1 MTHDCRRAFTLIE
14 LLVVIAIIALL
25 IGILLPALGAA
36 RESARQAVCAS
47 NQRQI
52 GVGLVSFSVDN
63 KGDYCT
69 GAWDNRDSGP
79 QAIIP
84 NGLHAMDEGGWVADL
99 TLRGTIM
106 GDLLCPSNEARFCQN
121 LQHSG
126 DGAEGRI
133 DDGNVFKDFTLDER
147 NDLIKRGFNTN
158 YTASWYLA
166 HTEVTP
172 RLARTTGQLRGVLG
186 PLNDRYMTHVSPSV
200 IPLLA
205 DGRTDNNEGNANI
218 VVYEGETSQTSK
230 ELVDAPMRV
239 NGGDF
244 AGVFAVQK
252 YDDFGF
258 NHAPGKVISFDG
270 SEGAG
275 TVCVFLFADGHVAP
289 IKDQN
294 GDRRFEGH
302 FENGA
307 FQYDDFSRNQVFGG
321 QITSGK
327 FHGGE

>member
-1 MTHDCRRAFTLIE
+1 MNHSDARGFTLIE

-25 IGILLPALGAA
+25 IGILLPSLGAA
-36 RESARQAVCAS
+36 REAARQAVCSS

-52 GVGLVSFSVDN
+52 GVGFASFAVDN
-63 KGDYCT
+63 KDDLCS

-79 QAIIP
+79 DAIIP

-99 TLRGTIM
+99 TLRETVM
-106 GDLLCPSNEARFCQN
+106 GELLCPSNEARFCQN
-121 LQHSG
+121 LQHSA

-172 RLARTTGQLRGVLG
+172 RNARTTGQLKGVLG

-218 VVYEGETSQTSK
+218 VVYEGETSQTAK
-230 ELVDAPMRV
+230 ELIDSPMRV
-239 NGGDF
+239 QGGDF

-258 NHAPGKVISFDG
+258 NHGQSKLISFDG
-270 SEGAG
+270 SSGSG
-275 TVCVFLFADGHVAP
+275 SVSVFLFADGHIAP

-294 GDRRFEGH
+294 GDRRFEGR
-302 FENGA
+302 FENGK
-307 FQYDDFSRNQVFGG
+307 FIYDDFTRNQVFGG
-321 QITSGK
+321 QITTGR